1 LGASYTTLYFPLAE
15 KFHIALLRTRPFL
28 FLTIIN
34 QDINMKGIALS
45 LAALCISAVSLNSYA
60 ISCDTIPQWTST
72 AVYTKDMQAQQS
84 QKVYKA
90 NWWSQNHSPAN
101 YSGSW
106 QEWTYQGDC
115 DVAVN
120 HPPVA
125 VLNFTQSS
133 TGYYP
138 VAYTYNFDGSSSYDV
153 DGDPITYSYDGVNF
167 STDPTKTLYSG
178 GFYDLC
184 EDRYYTMTLT
194 VKDSNGAL
202 STATQR
208 VKIGAAAPGNPW
220 CTSSKSSTS
229 SSSFIPT
236 TSASR
241 SFVSSSA
248 SSISSLGLDP
258 CIHPN
263 YVAGASYSQNQVVT
277 NGGSAYRC
285 TVAGW
290 CSGAAWAYAPGTG
303 TYWNHAWELVQ
314 QCSVNSSSSVATSA
328 SRSSISSGSSSSLGN
343 NIGLPKHALVGYW
356 HNFNNGSGVIRLAD
370 VDNTWDVIVIA
381 FADDVGNGTV
391 AFNLDPV
398 LNKAQFIADVAA
410 KRAQGKKVVLSFG
423 GQNGTVTL
431 NNATNVANFVN
442 STAAIMNEYGFD
454 GIDIDLESGANV
466 LWGAPVIGNIVTAV
480 KQLKQSFPNLY
491 LSMAP
496 EHPYVQGG
504 MIAATGIWGAY
515 LPIIDG
521 LRNELTLLHVQLYNN
536 GGMATPYS
544 SQPLQAGTV
553 DFMVASVKM
562 LVEGFTLA
570 NNTRFVGLR
579 PDQVAIGVPS
589 GSRAAGSGFV
599 TITNL
604 NNAVNCLAKLV
615 GCGAIKP
622 NQAYPDFRGVMT
634 WSINWDV
641 ADGRPFSVPV
651 NANLD
656 ALP

>member
-1 LGASYTTLYFPLAE
+1 
-15 KFHIALLRTRPFL
+15 
-28 FLTIIN
+28 
-34 QDINMKGIALS
+34 M
-45 LAALCISAVSLNSYA
+45 
-60 ISCDTIPQWTST
+60 
-72 AVYTKDMQAQQS
+72 
-84 QKVYKA
+84 
-90 NWWSQNHSPAN
+90 
-101 YSGSW
+101 
-106 QEWTYQGDC
+106 
-115 DVAVN
+115 
-120 HPPVA
+120 
-125 VLNFTQSS
+125 
-133 TGYYP
+133 
-138 VAYTYNFDGSSSYDV
+138 
-153 DGDPITYSYDGVNF
+153 
-167 STDPTKTLYSG
+167 
-178 GFYDLC
+178 
-184 EDRYYTMTLT
+184 
-194 VKDSNGAL
+194 
-202 STATQR
+202 
-208 VKIGAAAPGNPW
+208 
-220 CTSSKSSTS
+220 
-229 SSSFIPT
+229 
-236 TSASR
+236 
-241 SFVSSSA
+241 SSA
-248 SSISSLGLDP
+248 SS
-258 CIHPN
+258 
-263 YVAGASYSQNQVVT
+263 AS
-277 NGGSAYRC
+277 
-285 TVAGW
+285 
-290 CSGAAWAYAPGTG
+290 
-303 TYWNHAWELVQ
+303 
-314 QCSVNSSSSVATSA
+314 SVNT
-328 SRSSISSGSSSSLGN
+328 
-343 NIGLPKHALVGYW
+343 GLPKHAMVGYW
-356 HNFNNGSGVIRLAD
+356 HNFNNGSGIIRLAD
-370 VDNTWDVIVIA
+370 VDNSWDVIVIA

-466 LWGAPVIGNIVTAV
+466 SWGAPVIGNIVTAV
-480 KQLKQSFPNLY
+480 KQLKQTFPNLY

-521 LRNELTLLHVQLYNN
+521 LRNELTILHVQLYNN
-536 GGMATPYS
+536 GGMSTPYS
-544 SQPLQAGTV
+544 NQPLQAGTV

-570 NNTRFVGLR
+570 NNTQFVGLR

-599 TITNL
+599 TITDL
-604 NNAVNCLAKLV
+604 NKAVNCLAKLV
-615 GCGAIKP
+615 GCGAITP